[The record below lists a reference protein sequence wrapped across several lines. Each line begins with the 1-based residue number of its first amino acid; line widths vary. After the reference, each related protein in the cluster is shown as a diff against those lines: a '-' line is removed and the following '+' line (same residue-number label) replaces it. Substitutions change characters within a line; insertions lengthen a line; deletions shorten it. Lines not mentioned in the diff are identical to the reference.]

1 MVQSFLEKDVK
12 NGDVWA
18 QNSRDSDLMN
28 LETCPGVCIFQ
39 GHQGILMKITLPFGN
54 IHLKILSTFIHYIFQ
69 CKPEGWLL
77 FKISSKKNLERSIH
91 GDQDA
96 FKKGDV
102 HLKACFGIAEGQ
114 SGWEFTWG
122 INSWE
127 PFPRWPRS
135 LKVDVNIE
143 TSASFYSGE
152 FGRWEER
159 NGDGECCSNAHLPM
173 KLSKEC
179 FHNFWDWCKEGQT
192 SIKDMGVVGLPREL
206 WVGENYRARALL
218 GALSD

>member
-1 MVQSFLEKDVK
+1 MCSRSS
-12 NGDVWA
+12 G
-18 QNSRDSDLMN
+18 NSDEDN
-28 LETCPGVCIFQ
+28 T
-39 GHQGILMKITLPFGN
+39 TLWKYPSEDTE
-54 IHLKILSTFIHYIFQ
+54 HLFWWHIFQ

-77 FKISSKKNLERSIH
+77 FKIPNKKNLERSIH
-91 GDQDA
+91 GDQGA

-114 SGWEFTWG
+114 SGWGFTWG
-122 INSWE
+122 ITSWE
-127 PFPRWPRS
+127 PFPQWPRS

-152 FGRWEER
+152 FGTWEER
-159 NGDGECCSNAHLPM
+159 NGDGECCSNTHLPM

-206 WVGENYRARALL
+206 WVGESYRAGTLL